1 MTTSHRFPENL
12 WGNGVENRLAT
23 RRATRQHAERSD
35 CCNGIR
41 LAPRCDPR
49 TLTEGRPCSGGRWLP
64 NPMTSELPTSGL
76 AEIVT
81 PIPQVAELDPVALAT
96 LAKHGLLRALL
107 RQVVLSQCL
116 ADEQLS
122 DEERQVALDDFAR
135 ARRLTSKAD
144 LERYQQALLLTPEA
158 LSLQVERPIRLQ
170 RHCQRLY
177 GGKAEARFLERK
189 TQLDRVV
196 YSLVRVADEGLA
208 RELYLQL
215 LDGEANFA
223 DLAATYS
230 EGPERSTR
238 GIVGPVPLTQAHP
251 QLVQRLRTAPQGE
264 VQEPFRIEQ
273 WWLVFRL
280 ESLTAASFDES
291 MTRQMSQ
298 ELFEQWLESEVE
310 SLMDRVRDLLQQS
323 GVQGVA

>member
-1 MTTSHRFPENL
+1 M
-12 WGNGVENRLAT
+12 
-23 RRATRQHAERSD
+23 
-35 CCNGIR
+35 
-41 LAPRCDPR
+41 
-49 TLTEGRPCSGGRWLP
+49 
-64 NPMTSELPTSGL
+64 
-76 AEIVT
+76 
-81 PIPQVAELDPVALAT
+81 
-96 LAKHGLLRALL
+96 
-107 RQVVLSQCL
+107 
-116 ADEQLS
+116 
-122 DEERQVALDDFAR
+122 
-135 ARRLTSKAD
+135 
-144 LERYQQALLLTPEA
+144 
-158 LSLQVERPIRLQ
+158 ERPIRLQ

-310 SLMDRVRDLLQQS
+310 SLMDRVRDLLQKS